1 MKKRIYIRLFTTLAI
16 FVANIPVAPAQN
28 SDIQPAEI
36 VIGIGERVSFSPT
49 PDEKP
54 SGKWHTEN
62 DNAAILSVK
71 DNGTLTIIGM
81 AEGVSSITSGKKR
94 SISYPVRV
102 VPKTIR
108 ILAIGNSFSEDAV
121 QNYLYELA
129 RAEGIEIVV
138 GNLFIGGCSLET
150 HLANARSDA
159 PAYSYRKIGPD
170 GKLTTRPNTSLDE
183 ALNDES
189 WNYISLQQVS
199 YLAGKFSSWEKSLP
213 QLIRH
218 VREKSPHTGNT
229 TLMIHQTWAYAENS
243 THKRFAD
250 YGKDQMKMYKDVVD
264 CVSRVARLNGI
275 DLVIPCGTAIQNGR
289 TSSLGDTFCRDG
301 FHLQRTYGRYTAAC
315 TWFEKIFN
323 RDVIENPYFPD
334 TISEKEKRIARYA
347 AHYAV
352 KAPEVIT
359 DMKAF

>member
-1 MKKRIYIRLFTTLAI
+1 MKLIFAVIRDKDANGAIDGLAQ
-16 FVANIPVAPAQN
+16 AH
-28 SDIQPAEI
+28 
-36 VIGIGERVSFSPT
+36 IGVT
-49 PDEKP
+49 K
-54 SGKWHTEN
+54 
-62 DNAAILSVK
+62 
-71 DNGTLTIIGM
+71 
-81 AEGVSSITSGKKR
+81 
-94 SISYPVRV
+94 
-102 VPKTIR
+102 
-108 ILAIGNSFSEDAV
+108 LAST
-121 QNYLYELA
+121 
-129 RAEGIEIVV
+129 
-138 GNLFIGGCSLET
+138 GGFL
-150 HLANARSDA
+150 RD
-159 PAYSYRKIGPD
+159 
-170 GKLTTRPNTSLDE
+170 
-183 ALNDES
+183 
-189 WNYISLQQVS
+189 
-199 YLAGKFSSWEKSLP
+199 
-213 QLIRH
+213 
-218 VREKSPHTGNT
+218 GNT

-323 RDVIENPYFPD
+323 RDVVENPYFPD